1 MREAVVLLE
10 HLREPLP
17 QQQPQIPPMP
27 PPEVEQEVWAI
38 LEEGLEQFDAP
49 EQQQVDPEPL
59 VLQPQQPLQVD
70 RALIAYA
77 LAMLRDMELQ

>member
-1 MREAVVLLE
+1 
-10 HLREPLP
+10 
-17 QQQPQIPPMP
+17 MP
-27 PPEVEQEVWAI
+27 PPEVEQEVDWAI

-70 RALIAYA
+70 WALIAYA
-77 LAMLRDMELQ
+77 LAMLREMRWSCSNGGSSSSNHLLIYPLIY